1 MAEIENKVLDSRADN
16 EIKQNIEQ
24 KEDKNTYVPLTDE
37 EFHRLFRNEFLTID
51 DPRYFWSGNIKKN
64 KRRKR

>member
-51 DPRYFWSGNIKKN
+51 DPRNFWSWYIKKN

>member
-51 DPRYFWSGNIKKN
+51 DPRYFWSVYIKKN